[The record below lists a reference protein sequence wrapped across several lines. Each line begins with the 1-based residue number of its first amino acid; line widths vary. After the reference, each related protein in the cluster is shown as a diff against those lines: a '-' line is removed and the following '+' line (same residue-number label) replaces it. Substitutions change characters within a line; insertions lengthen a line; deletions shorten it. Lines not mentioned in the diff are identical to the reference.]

1 MPDNQEDM
9 LFPLAGRTGEIEAV
23 TARHDPGPAPARVF
37 SEEELFRGLALAH
50 PEREARELAR
60 GIVKDMAKPGS
71 VWARDNVL
79 LIALLSPEHRRRAA
93 EFLGLTSEVME
104 QELTRVKNHLVRPK
118 A

>member
-1 MPDNQEDM
+1 MPDNQESRP
-9 LFPLAGRTGEIEAV
+9 FPFAGRTGEIEAV
-23 TARHDPGPAPARVF
+23 TARHDLGPPPAKVF

-50 PEREARELAR
+50 PEREARDLAR
-60 GIVKDMAKPGS
+60 AIVQDLAKPGT

-93 EFLGLTSEVME
+93 EFLGLAPDVME
-104 QELTRVKNHLVRPK
+104 HELTRVKNHLVRPR